1 MEESMKR
8 AQTALESAFMPQ
20 AYKSFAGALEAFFSK
35 ECPQIG
41 GFRTRQVLVNY
52 ITEMVRIFYP
62 ETSRLGQG
70 QMQWTTVDKGE
81 KSSYGKSINETA
93 LKSVVIDLVQT
104 CDAKER
110 AEGKKLKEIKK
121 EAVVRICKQVDKQ
134 DGCITNAELAIIL
147 KISPGTVGKYIKD
160 WETENKSIL
169 PRRGTIH
176 DIGPSMTHKKIIIE
190 KLFLDGHNVQQVSRE
205 TYHSL
210 QAIQRY
216 IGTFK
221 KVLLCHKK
229 EMDLKEIAYA
239 VGHTP
244 NLVQQYLDI
253 IQNYKER
260 GIVLEKLEKFEVEI
274 ESKYEESIRNFQ
286 NEQKKV

>member
-1 MEESMKR
+1 MEETMKR
-8 AQTALESAFMPQ
+8 AQTALESSFMPQ
-20 AYKSFAGALEAFFSK
+20 AYKNFTGALEAFFSK

-41 GFRTRQVLVNY
+41 GFRTRQVLVSY
-52 ITEMVRIFYP
+52 ISEMVRIFYP
-62 ETSRLGQG
+62 ETSHLGQG
-70 QMQWTTVDKGE
+70 QIQWTTVDKGE
-81 KSSYGKSINETA
+81 KSSYGKSMKDTA

-110 AEGKKLKEIKK
+110 AEGKKLKEVKK

-147 KISPGTVGKYIKD
+147 KISPSTAGKYIKE
-160 WETENKSIL
+160 WEVENKSVL

-190 KLFLDGHNVQQVSRE
+190 KLFLEGHNVQQVSRE

-210 QAIQRY
+210 PAIQRY
-216 IGTFK
+216 IETFK
-221 KVLLCHKK
+221 KVLLCQKK
-229 EMDLKEIAYA
+229 KMELKEISYA

-253 IQNYKER
+253 IQNYEER
-260 GIVLEKLEKFEVEI
+260 GIVLEKLEKYEVEI
-274 ESKYEESIRNFQ
+274 ESKYNENLRNFQ
-286 NEQKKV
+286 NEK